1 MNMHWFKR
9 SPAAIIG
16 TSIVLAAVF
25 FIFDL
30 FTPLGVAGGAAYIA
44 LVFIGFWAPWWY
56 YIFLMAGLSSLLT
69 IIGYFVSPPGAMA
82 WVGLTDRGLT
92 LLAIW
97 VVTIFGS
104 ITLKNEAKFRMAIDN
119 AFDGIININASG
131 IIESFNQGAQK
142 IFGYRQDEV
151 LGRNI
156 SILIPP
162 QHGQAHDDFVTHYM
176 KTGEPGVIG
185 KRNIIKARHKNGT
198 LLPVELSVSES
209 HYGGQPTFIGIV
221 RDITERVRA
230 EERLMMLSRAIEQ
243 SPVSIVITDTDGKIE
258 YVNPKFTETSGYSY
272 EEVIGENTR
281 ILKSLETRPDEYH
294 ALWRT
299 ISAGGEWRGL
309 FHNRKKTG
317 EAYWESASVSPVRN
331 LDGDITHYLSVRED
345 ITEQLETEKQLAHAL
360 KLEAT
365 GQLTSGIAHD
375 FNNLLTIISGNL
387 QLIMEDGSDIDDA
400 ELKDILNDVLSA
412 AQDGEEL
419 VHRLLLLL
427 RKNKPEPSH
436 VEVNAVITDIRKV
449 LARMLGED
457 FNVSISLD
465 QGVGSIFTDP
475 NQMESALLNLAVNA
489 RDAMP
494 DGGEFKIQTSRLM
507 PESLPNGVA
516 KHEDSKNF
524 IAINVYDNGIGMD
537 AETLAHACEP
547 FFTTKPE
554 GKGSGLGL
562 SMVHNF
568 VRQAGG
574 NLKIESTPG
583 SGTVIQL
590 LLPESVPT
598 PGLEE
603 IKDMPENIPRGT
615 ETILVVEDNSNVR
628 RFAVRSLKNLGY
640 TVLETDNSDQA
651 MQFLSAADMGIDILF
666 SDIIIPGK
674 KDGHELALWTRD
686 RFPHYKILLT
696 TGLRT
701 EIFNEQAIFDNSFNL
716 MRKPYTLEKL
726 AYSIREQLDED
737 RLKAEGV

>member
-1 MNMHWFKR
+1 MNMKWAKR
-9 SPAAIIG
+9 SPATLVG
-16 TSIVLAAVF
+16 VSIVLAAIF

-30 FTPLGVAGGAAYIA
+30 ITPLGVAGGAAYIA

-56 YIFLMAGLSSLLT
+56 YIFLMAGLASLLT
-69 IIGYFVSPPGAMA
+69 VLGYFISPPGAML
-82 WVGLTDRGLT
+82 WVGLADRGLT

-97 VVTIFGS
+97 VVAIFGS
-104 ITLKNEAKFRMAIDN
+104 IIQKSQAKFRTAIDN

-131 IIESFNQGAQK
+131 LIESFNLGAQK
-142 IFGYRQDEV
+142 IFGYTQDEV
-151 LGRNI
+151 LGKKI

-162 QHGQAHDDFVTHYM
+162 NNEQTDNDFVTHYL
-176 KTGEPGVIG
+176 KTGDSSVIG
-185 KRNIIKARHKNGT
+185 KRNILKARHKNRT

-209 HYGGQPTFIGIV
+209 QYGGQQTFIAIV
-221 RDITERVRA
+221 RDMSERVRA

-258 YVNPKFTETSGYSY
+258 YVNPKFNETSGYSY
-272 EEVIGENTR
+272 EEVIGQNTR
-281 ILKSLETRPDEYH
+281 ILKSLETRPDEYR
-294 ALWRT
+294 ALWKT

-387 QLIMEDGSDIDDA
+387 QLIMEDGSDIDEA
-400 ELKDILNDVLSA
+400 ELKDILNDILSA

-427 RKNKPEPSH
+427 RKNKPEACH
-436 VEVNAVITDIRKV
+436 VEVNAVITDLRKV

-457 FNVSISLD
+457 IDVSISLD
-465 QGVGSIFTDP
+465 EEVDSIFTDP

-494 DGGEFKIQTSRLM
+494 DGGEFRIETSRIL
-507 PESLPNGVA
+507 PESLPAGVA
-516 KHEDSKNF
+516 EKQNPKNF
-524 IAINVYDNGIGMD
+524 IAISVYDNGIGMD
-537 AETLAHACEP
+537 GETLARACEP

-568 VRQAGG
+568 VRQSGG

-583 SGTVIQL
+583 TGTVIRL
-590 LLPESVPT
+590 LLPESLPS
-598 PGLEE
+598 PEFADL
-603 IKDMPENIPRGT
+603 KQMPDDIPRGT
-615 ETILVVEDNSNVR
+615 ETILVVEDNRNVR

-651 MQFLSAADMGIDILF
+651 MQFLSAADMAIDILF
-666 SDIIIPGK
+666 SDIIIPGM
-674 KDGHELALWTRD
+674 KDGHELALWTRSQ
-686 RFPHYKILLT
+686 FPQYKVLLT

-701 EIFNEQAIFDNSFNL
+701 EFFNEQTVFNDGFNL

-726 AYSIREQLDED
+726 AHSIREQLD
-737 RLKAEGV
+737 G

>member
-1 MNMHWFKR
+1 MNMQWTKR
-9 SPAAIIG
+9 SPATLVG
-16 TSIVLAAVF
+16 MSIVLAVVF

-44 LVFIGFWAPWWY
+44 LVFIGFWSSWWY
-56 YIFLMAGLSSLLT
+56 YIFLMAVLASLLT
-69 IIGYFVSPPGAMA
+69 VAGYFVSPPGAMA

-97 VVTIFGS
+97 VVAIFGS
-104 ITLKNEAKFRMAIDN
+104 IIQKSQAKFHTAINN
-119 AFDGIININASG
+119 AFDGIINIDANG
-131 IIESFNQGAQK
+131 MIESFNRGAEK
-142 IFGYRQDEV
+142 IFGYSQDEV

-156 SILIPP
+156 SMLMPP
-162 QHGQAHDDFVTHYM
+162 LYSKVHDDFVTDYL
-176 KTGEPGVIG
+176 KTGESGVVG
-185 KRNIIKARHKNGT
+185 KRHILKALHKNGT
-198 LLPVELSVSES
+198 LFPVELSVSES
-209 HYGGQPTFIGIV
+209 HYGGQLTFISII
-221 RDITERVRA
+221 RDITDRVRT
-230 EERLMMLSRAIEQ
+230 EERLIMLSRAIEQ
-243 SPVSIVITDTDGKIE
+243 SPVSIVITDTEGSIE
-258 YVNPKFTETSGYSY
+258 YVNPKFNETSGYSY
-272 EEVIGENTR
+272 EEVIGQNTR
-281 ILKSLETRPDEYH
+281 ILKSLETRPDEYR
-294 ALWRT
+294 ALWKT

-317 EAYWESASVSPVRN
+317 ETYWESASISPVRN
-331 LDGDITHYLSVRED
+331 LDGEITHYLSVRED

-387 QLIMEDGSDIDDA
+387 QLIMEDDSDIDDT
-400 ELKDILNDVLSA
+400 ELRDILNDVLSA

-427 RKNKPEPSH
+427 RKNKPESTH
-436 VEVNAVITDIRKV
+436 VEVNSVITDLRKV
-449 LARMLGED
+449 LTRMLGED
-457 FNVSISLD
+457 INVSINLD
-465 QGVGSIFTDP
+465 EEVDSVFTDP

-494 DGGEFKIQTSRLM
+494 NGGIFRIETGRLM
-507 PESLPNGVA
+507 AGNDTSGIN
-516 KHEDSKNF
+516 KNNNPHNL
-524 IAINVYDNGIGMD
+524 IVISVHDNGTGMD
-537 AETLAHACEP
+537 AEVLAHACEP

-568 VRQAGG
+568 VKQSGG
-574 NLKIESTPG
+574 NLEIESTPG
-583 SGTVIQL
+583 SGTVIRL
-590 LLPESVPT
+590 FLPESVPQQEF
-598 PGLEE
+598 EE
-603 IKDMPENIPRGT
+603 SKQIPEDIPRGN
-615 ETILVVEDNSNVR
+615 ETILVVEDNRNVR

-651 MQFLSAADMGIDILF
+651 IQFMSAVDNNIDMLF

-686 RFPHYKILLT
+686 RFPEYKILLT

-701 EIFNEQAIFDNSFNL
+701 EFFDDQVIFNDSFNL

-726 AYSIREQLDED
+726 AHAIREQLDND
-737 RLKAEGV
+737 MLKAEG